1 MIERTICV
9 LEALEPDV
17 NIETVKRA
25 CKSGYQS
32 RIRVG
37 IRGWYY
43 ASREYSTKFV
53 TLDKQ

>member
-1 MIERTICV
+1 MIERTLCV

-25 CKSGYQS
+25 CRSGYQ
-32 RIRVG
+32 RRMRVG
-37 IRGWYY
+37 IGGWDY

-53 TLDKQ
+53 MLDKQ